1 MEDLSERDRVVLALR
16 YGRGDSQSRIARRIG
31 ISQMQVSRC
40 LRRIL
45 DDLSEAAGSPALP
58 GKQG

>member
-1 MEDLSERDRVVLALR
+1 MQRLFDLVVGADGDGLAVALPELA
-16 YGRGDSQSRIARRIG
+16 Y
-31 ISQMQVSRC
+31 RC